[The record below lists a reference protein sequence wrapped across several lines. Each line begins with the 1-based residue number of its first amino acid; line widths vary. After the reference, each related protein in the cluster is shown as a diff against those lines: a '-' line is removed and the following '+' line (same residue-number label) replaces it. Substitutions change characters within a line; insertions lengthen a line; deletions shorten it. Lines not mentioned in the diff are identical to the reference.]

1 MITLKC
7 KQNAALFCTDEAAIT
22 ESGNLVIDGMPEV
35 HLTPPPLLYPPPL
48 MKEDRNGDTG

>member
-35 HLTPPPLLYPPPL
+35 PPPPPLLYPPPL